1 MISGRVLLF
10 AGACGAVLV
19 FGTRRA
25 NAFPPV
31 PDDSQSGADIEGVIA
46 DSATG
51 ERVPGANV
59 VLKGT
64 SRGAATNNN
73 GFYLISSVPP
83 GTYELVVGAVG
94 YQRRNVPVT
103 VRGTGALTV
112 NIKIA
117 VRLIETREVVVET
130 QSMSSL
136 TERSASVHFI
146 TPKELQRLPAAGQ
159 QDLLRSLQVLPG
171 ITSTSD
177 VSAKFFVRG
186 GAGDQNLILLDGMKV
201 YNPFHAF
208 GLFSIFDPDIIR
220 NAEVYTGAFPAGYG
234 GRLSSVVNVT
244 TKDGNLTRLSGNAN
258 VNFLSGKLELDGPLG
273 DDNSWM
279 VSGRSSLLTNTIDKL
294 IPNAAPMSFT
304 DLFFKGTIGTPTGR
318 FGLRGFTSA
327 DDVKPIGLDQ
337 PNYQW
342 RSAAFSAVLS
352 SLVADRLY
360 FDATTSYSRS
370 TIAQIPKAPGLV
382 NPASSKLEEV
392 NLRAEM
398 TSFLEDQNT
407 LFEGFEFNFPSVT
420 DSLYVRN
427 VYPRLYQQSA
437 LEWYAWVRYAG
448 VAEAFR
454 YDLGLHG
461 DIGLMFG
468 GGSLLQCLQPRF
480 TLSYDFGASW
490 IAKASFGVFTQNL
503 ITISNEDD
511 LISLFDAWVILPDN
525 LRPEEARH
533 YVLGIE
539 GNLLPSLATSLQ
551 VYIKDYRSLTL
562 YNSNKVFP
570 DDPDYLSGTGV
581 ARGLEFLLRYGS
593 PLVDLYGSY
602 ALASVDVSADGVT
615 YAPRYDRRHTIKAIG
630 TIHILEGLDATLR
643 WEYGSGYPF
652 TQGAGSYSRLTL
664 GDIGTDPNPEGLGG
678 VAGALGAK
686 NAARLPAYHRMDAGV
701 SYRMTVGIFRGT
713 VGASVMNLYDAR
725 NILYY
730 DRNTGKTAYMI
741 PFLPTASFTLEF

>member
-1 MISGRVLLF
+1 M
-10 AGACGAVLV
+10 
-19 FGTRRA
+19 
-25 NAFPPV
+25 
-31 PDDSQSGADIEGVIA
+31 QSGADIKGVIA

-51 ERVPGANV
+51 ERIPGANV
-59 VLKGT
+59 ILRGT
-64 SRGAATNNN
+64 NRGASTNNN

-83 GTYELVVGAVG
+83 GTYELAVSAVG
-94 YQRRNVPVT
+94 YQHRVLPVT
-103 VRGTGALTV
+103 VTGTEGLTV
-112 NIKIA
+112 DIKIA
-117 VRLIETREVVVET
+117 IRLIETREVVVET
-130 QSMSSL
+130 QSITSL
-136 TERSASVHFI
+136 TERSASVHII

-159 QDLLRSLQVLPG
+159 QDLLRSLQILPG

-208 GLFSIFDPDIIR
+208 GLFSILDPDIIR

-244 TKDGNLTRLSGNAN
+244 TRDGNLNQVSGNAN

-279 VSGRSSLLTNTIDKL
+279 VSGRTSLLTNTIDKI
-294 IPNAAPMSFT
+294 IPGAAPMSFT
-304 DLFFKGTIGTPTGR
+304 DLFFKGTIGTSTGR
-318 FGLRGFTSA
+318 FGLRGFTSG
-327 DDVKPIGLDQ
+327 DDVKPAGLDQ
-337 PNYQW
+337 PNYSW
-342 RSAAFSAVLS
+342 RNAAFSAVFS
-352 SLVADRLY
+352 SLIADRLY

-370 TIAQIPKAPGLV
+370 FIGQTPKAPGLV
-382 NPASSKLEEV
+382 NPASSLLEEV
-392 NLRAEM
+392 SFRAEM

-427 VYPRLYQQSA
+427 VYPRLYQEST

-448 VAEAFR
+448 VAGPFR
-454 YDLGLHG
+454 YDLGIHG
-461 DIGLMFG
+461 DIGLMLG
-468 GGSLLQCLQPRF
+468 GGRLLQCAQPRF
-480 TLSYDFGASW
+480 TISHDFGGSW
-490 IAKASFGVFTQNL
+490 IGKASFGVFTQNL
-503 ITISNEDD
+503 ITVSNEDD
-511 LISLFDAWVILPDN
+511 LISLFDAWVILPDDQ
-525 LRPEEARH
+525 RPEEALH

-539 GNLLPSLATSLQ
+539 GNLLPSLAMSLQ
-551 VYIKDYRSLTL
+551 GYIKDYTSLTL

-570 DDPDYLSGTGV
+570 EDPDYLSGTGL

-593 PLVDLYGSY
+593 SLLDLYGSY
-602 ALASVDVSADGVT
+602 ALASVDVSAGGVT

-630 TIHILEGLDATLR
+630 TIHVFEGLDATLR

-652 TQGAGSYSRLTL
+652 TQSDGSYSRLTL
-664 GDIGTDPNPEGLGG
+664 GDIGADPNPEGIGS

-686 NAARLPAYHRMDAGV
+686 NVARLPAYHRMDAGV
-701 SYRMTVGIFRGT
+701 TYKVTAGRFRGT
-713 VGASVMNLYDAR
+713 VGASVINLYDAK
-725 NILYY
+725 NILYF
-730 DRNTGKTAYMI
+730 DRNTGKITYMT